1 MRARDLIG
9 VSIAALAR
17 RRSWSPS
24 VDITI
29 PVYNEERDLAPTV
42 RRLHNYLNN
51 KFPFSAQITIAD
63 NASTDGTA
71 AQALRLAAELPGVRL
86 IRVNEK
92 GRGRALAASWLTSDA
107 DVVAYMDVDLST
119 DLSALLPLI
128 APVISGHS
136 DVSIGSRL
144 VRGARVVR
152 STRREL
158 ISRCYNLLL
167 RVVLGVGFRD
177 AQCGFKA
184 VRADVARRL
193 VPRVQNRNWFF
204 DTELLV
210 QAERAGL
217 RVHELPVDWIE
228 DPDSRVDL
236 MATAVEDIRGVWRL
250 ATGRWFEAKPARL
263 RGQLLR
269 FAAIGAM
276 STVAYAV
283 LYWMLR
289 GVLPPVASNTVAL
302 VVTAIANTA
311 ANRRLTFGVRGA
323 PGLLRDHAGGL
334 VAFAVAFVL
343 TNGALGAL
351 ELVKPAPPLTLEMV
365 TLTAANALATTVRFL
380 ILRMMLFHL
389 RSANPPAALG
399 RPVL

>member
-1 MRARDLIG
+1 MRALDLVG
-9 VSIAALAR
+9 MSIAALAEPR
-17 RRSWSPS
+17 TWFPA

-29 PVYNEERDLAPTV
+29 PVYNEERDLALAV
-42 RRLHNYLNN
+42 MRLHNYLSSD
-51 KFPFSAQITIAD
+51 FPFSAQITIAD

-71 AQALRLAAELPGVRL
+71 AQALRLAAELRGVRF
-86 IRVNEK
+86 IRLNEK
-92 GRGRALAASWLTSDA
+92 GRGGALAASWLTSDA
-107 DVVAYMDVDLST
+107 QVVAYMDVDLST

-144 VRGARVVR
+144 ARGARVVR
-152 STRREL
+152 SAKREL

-167 RVVLGVGFRD
+167 RVVLGVGFKD

-184 VRADVARRL
+184 VRTDVARTL

-228 DPDSRVDL
+228 DPDSRVDIL
-236 MATAVEDIRGVWRL
+236 ATAIEDLRGVWRL
-250 ATGRWFEAKPARL
+250 ATGRWVEAAPPLL
-263 RGQLLR
+263 RGQLVR
-269 FAAIGAM
+269 FAAIGVM
-276 STVAYAV
+276 STIAFAV
-283 LYWMLR
+283 VYWMLR
-289 GVLPPVASNTVAL
+289 AFLPPVPSNTVAL

-323 PGLLRDHAGGL
+323 HGLLRDHAGGL
-334 VAFAVAFVL
+334 LAFAVALAL
-343 TNGALGAL
+343 TNGAIGAL
-351 ELVKPAPPLTLEMV
+351 ELVKPAPDLALEIITLS
-365 TLTAANALATTVRFL
+365 AANALATIVRFL
-380 ILRMMLFHL
+380 LLRMLLFHL
-389 RSANPPAALG
+389 RRGNPPGPLR

>member
-1 MRARDLIG
+1 
-9 VSIAALAR
+9 
-17 RRSWSPS
+17 

-29 PVYNEERDLAPTV
+29 PVYNEERDLAPAV
-42 RRLHNYLNN
+42 RRLHNYLNSE
-51 KFPFSAQITIAD
+51 FPFSAQITIAD

-228 DPDSRVDL
+228 DPDSHVDIL
-236 MATAVEDIRGVWRL
+236 ATAVEDIRGVWRL
-250 ATGRWFEAKPARL
+250 ATGRWVEAAPARL

-269 FAAIGAM
+269 FAAIGVM
-276 STVAYAV
+276 STVAYAA

-289 GVLPPVASNTVAL
+289 GVLPPFSSNTIAL

-334 VAFAVAFVL
+334 AAFAVALVL

-351 ELVKPAPPLTLEMV
+351 ELVKPAPSLALEIV

-380 ILRMMLFHL
+380 LLRMLLFHL
-389 RSANPPAALG
+389 RGANPPAALG